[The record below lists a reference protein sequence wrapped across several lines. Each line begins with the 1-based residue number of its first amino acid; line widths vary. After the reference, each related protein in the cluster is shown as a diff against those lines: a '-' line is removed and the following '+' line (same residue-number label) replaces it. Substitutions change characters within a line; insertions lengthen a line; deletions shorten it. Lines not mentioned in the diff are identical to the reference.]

1 VIVATVLAAALL
13 HATWSSVAKSA
24 ADQMAGFAV
33 MAATSA
39 LLGVT
44 AVGVVAL
51 PARAAWPFL
60 AVSGAIHVVYMLLLV
75 LSYRIGDFNQV
86 YPLARGTSPLL
97 VSAVGLLALGE
108 APSIRRVAGVA
119 VVCVGLAMLS
129 VAVGGGGVANP
140 PAVAAALATGLTIT
154 LYTVVDGVGVRR
166 AESALGYAVSLQ
178 LLMGVGFLGVVAV
191 IRGRRVVAIDRRSAM
206 RGVIGGLVAAAAYSL
221 VLFAQTQASLG
232 VVSALRETSIVF
244 GALIGAI
251 FLHEPLGRMRI
262 GASLVVVMGVVM
274 IA

>member
-191 IRGRRVVAIDRRSAM
+191 VRGRRVVAIDRRSAM